1 MLQSINWSIIFL
13 KKKQGKNGKPWEGE
27 EPGFQTYY
35 KIQILSVQQKKNYK
49 TYKETEK
56 YGQFTEKILINRT
69 CLPKN
74 PDDKLKD
81 IKITVLKILKELK

>member
-1 MLQSINWSIIFL
+1 MANPG
-13 KKKQGKNGKPWEGE
+13 KGKNLASRLTIRFKYWV
-27 EPGFQTYY
+27 FN
-35 KIQILSVQQKKNYK
+35 KKKNYK

>member
-1 MLQSINWSIIFL
+1 MANPGKGKNLASRLTIRFKYWVFN
-13 KKKQGKNGKPWEGE
+13 KKKITRHTKK
-27 EPGFQTYY
+27 
-35 KIQILSVQQKKNYK
+35 QKSMANSQK
-49 TYKETEK
+49 
-56 YGQFTEKILINRT
+56 KILINRT